1 MEQPQD
7 DAKQTTKIGAGH
19 LAAMARMGLKE
30 SAQVLPAFP
39 ESVRPVEELG
49 AFGNPTQLD
58 VNQEKGKESPYHQWL
73 ESRAKEVAAREQL
86 PPDRA
91 MER

>member
-1 MEQPQD
+1 MAQPQD
-7 DAKQTTKIGAGH
+7 EGKTQAKIGAGH
-19 LAAMARMGLKE
+19 LGAMARSGAKE
-30 SAQVLPAFP
+30 LAQILPAFP
-39 ESVRPVEELG
+39 DSVKPVEELG

-73 ESRAKEVAAREQL
+73 ESRAKEAAAKEQQ